1 MLTLELVAYD
11 IETTSVEGRHEATV
25 VWFAVPV
32 GVRVFVQTYER
43 AAPDVEA
50 SVRDRVETHVQ
61 VSIHDSER
69 VLLEAVGAFATVR
82 LDGNDV
88 LLVAFDGELWRS
100 GFDLPFLRRRELGTL
115 AERYCSKSDFK
126 LKSLTLTR
134 HE

>member
-1 MLTLELVAYD
+1 VLTLELVAFD
-11 IETTSVEGRHEATV
+11 IETTGLEGRHEVTV

-50 SVRDRVETHVQ
+50 LVRDRVEAHVQ

-69 VLLEAVGAFATVR
+69 VLLEAVGVFATVR

-88 LLVAFDGELWRS
+88 LLVASNGEWWRS
-100 GFDLPFLRRRELGTL
+100 GFDLPFLRRRE
-115 AERYCSKSDFK
+115 
-126 LKSLTLTR
+126 
-134 HE
+134 